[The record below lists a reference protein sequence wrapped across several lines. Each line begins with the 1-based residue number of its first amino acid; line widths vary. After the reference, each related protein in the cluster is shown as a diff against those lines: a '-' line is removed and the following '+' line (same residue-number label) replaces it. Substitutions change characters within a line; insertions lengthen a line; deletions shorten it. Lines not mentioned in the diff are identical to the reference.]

1 MKSKLS
7 MALLWSFIFILG
19 GIGGWIGHCLYHDHM
34 QAAAP
39 VKTTPKAQEIM
50 DKMAQELSLDE
61 QQKADLKV
69 IFDESRMRYRALNAQ
84 FRPQYETIR
93 DDSDNKIRGMLHN
106 DQKARFEAM
115 LKKYRPAK
123 KSSK

>member
-7 MALLWSFIFILG
+7 IALLWTLIFLMG
-19 GIGGWIGHCLYHDHM
+19 GTGGWISHCLYRDHI
-34 QAAAP
+34 QSAVPAKA
-39 VKTTPKAQEIM
+39 TPKAQEIM
-50 DKMAQELSLDE
+50 DKMAMELSLDE
-61 QQKADLKV
+61 QQKKDLKA
-69 IFDESRMRYRALNAQ
+69 IFDESRTQYRELNAQ

-93 DDSDNKIRGMLHN
+93 DNSDNKIRAILRS

-123 KSSK
+123 KKVP

>member
-7 MALLWSFIFILG
+7 MALLWSLIFVLG
-19 GIGGWIGHCLYHDHM
+19 GIGGWIGHCLYHDQV

-39 VKTTPKAQEIM
+39 VKTPPKAQEIM

-61 QQKADLKV
+61 QQKADLKA
-69 IFDESRMRYRALNAQ
+69 IFDESRMQYRALNAQ

-106 DQKARFEAM
+106 DQKAHFEAM